1 VFRSE
6 FLPKTGSPATGY
18 AVEEDGYLIPFG
30 DSPNPIY
37 RREMGKRMIQNMRNQ
52 ANRYV
57 YMM

>member
-1 VFRSE
+1 
-6 FLPKTGSPATGY
+6 
-18 AVEEDGYLIPFG
+18 VEEDGYLIPFG

-57 YMM
+57 YMMSPYLIVDNEPV